1 MTALEIIALI
11 VGWAFAFD
19 YLTVRWQYRADRRER
34 RQRTD
39 ELVRTL
45 RDENA
50 GLEREVARAFRFGW
64 NSARLA
70 QSARFDR
77 DTVEF
82 EPIRPRGVQPYLRAV
97 DEPTA
102 EILHLPKPDHDDA
115 A

>member
-1 MTALEIIALI
+1 MTALAIIALI
-11 VGWAFAFD
+11 VGSVFAFD

-50 GLEREVARAFRFGW
+50 ELEREVARAFRFGW

-82 EPIRPRGVQPYLRAV
+82 EPVARPRGCLRAV